1 MNIRA
6 STANRRLQRSL
17 VALVLL
23 LPACF
28 IARVDGGPVEPGP
41 EQFLFTMVPGGGPGE
56 EADRAVD
63 GIANNVDDAD
73 HLASVETPM
82 GRLDIYHYTEV
93 QDGQTWSCEA
103 VVGPNSASASCADDG
118 FPDGDI
124 NAIEAFGTGAS
135 DEWATVELRAWANA
149 SSITATAVDG
159 TIYRSNQIEGHA
171 LIVYPIHRGQLTVQ
185 ALDTNGAQLGDPVV
199 VEVPTQPERPAPSG

>member
-1 MNIRA
+1 VNIRA

-82 GRLDIYHYTEV
+82 GRLDIYHYTEF
-93 QDGQTWSCEA
+93 QDGQTWSCES
-103 VVGPNSASASCADDG
+103 VVGPDTASATCADDG
-118 FPDGDI
+118 FPDNDTD
-124 NAIEAFGTGAS
+124 AIEAFGTGVN
-135 DEWATVELRAWANA
+135 DEWAILELRAWANVG
-149 SSITATAVDG
+149 SITATAVDG
-159 TIYRSNQIEGHA
+159 TTYRSNLIEGHA
-171 LIVYPIHRGQLTVQ
+171 LIVYPVHRGQLTIQ
-185 ALDTNGAQLGDPVV
+185 ALDTNGGALGDPVV
-199 VEVPTQPERPAPSG
+199 VDVPIHPDRPAPSG